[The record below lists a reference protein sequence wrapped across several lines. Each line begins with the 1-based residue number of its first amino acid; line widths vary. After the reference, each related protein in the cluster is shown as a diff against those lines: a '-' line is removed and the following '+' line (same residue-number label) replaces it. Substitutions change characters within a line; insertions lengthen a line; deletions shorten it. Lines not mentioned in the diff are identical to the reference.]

1 MDTIAAT
8 AFGIKIESLKDENNP
23 FILHVKTSSGE
34 NSLKNPMSMLRC
46 KSLQVPIILGILPY
60 F

>member
-1 MDTIAAT
+1 MDAIAAT

-34 NSLKNPMSMLRC
+34 NSLKNPMTMLRC
-46 KSLQVPIILGILPY
+46 KSLQVPVMV
-60 F
+60 